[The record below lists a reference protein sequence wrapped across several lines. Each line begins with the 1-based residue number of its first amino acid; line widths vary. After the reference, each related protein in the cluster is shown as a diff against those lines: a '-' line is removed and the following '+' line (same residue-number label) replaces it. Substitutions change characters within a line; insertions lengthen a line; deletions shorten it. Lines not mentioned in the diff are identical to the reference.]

1 MLPVDFELIT
11 TVPAFVVS
19 ASATKSET
27 LFAVTDPPVT
37 TKSSPVVKSLIT
49 SDPALILKVSLPA
62 PPVRS
67 SSFAPPVM
75 TSLPVPAEIISSPP
89 APVIISL

>member
-62 PPVRS
+62 PPLR
-67 SSFAPPVM
+67 
-75 TSLPVPAEIISSPP
+75 ISSPELEEIMLSFSS
-89 APVIISL
+89 PVISESYSPK

>member
-1 MLPVDFELIT
+1 VLPVDFELIT

-19 ASATKSET
+19 ASATKSVT

-49 SDPALILKVSLPA
+49 SDPALTLKVSL
-62 PPVRS
+62 
-67 SSFAPPVM
+67 
-75 TSLPVPAEIISSPP
+75 EIELLIQD
-89 APVIISL
+89 LKKEKKLQK

>member
-67 SSFAPPVM
+67 SSSAPG
-75 TSLPVPAEIISSPP
+75 SDHFENLSAENIILNIFYSWV
-89 APVIISL
+89 A